1 MHPQATKK
9 RVRPRRSS
17 SASTALAALAALTA
31 FGLAREPAAQSTDA
45 AAPAEDA
52 AAAAADIPSG
62 PLAKLPAARRY
73 RDAMIDSRDFSTA
86 LKPATE
92 AVAMQAKKRDAG
104 YATDLTMLA
113 RVQAELGQFDK
124 AEMNYLAAI
133 AAVEAAGGEFSLD
146 LLSPYRGLAR
156 SYIRGGRYP
165 DAITT
170 LQTAREVS
178 QRNLG
183 LFNIEQS
190 PLLDDMTTAYLG
202 LGDTRQAQ
210 QLQVERLDNA
220 IKRFGATDE
229 RVIPFRYHLAD
240 YYERSRLPDSA
251 RDQYTEVLKTQESQ
265 FGTAHPSLL
274 APLRQLVHMDLLTD
288 QTAHGEA
295 HARLV
300 SVVEQNPNTDPVERG
315 LALATLGDWA
325 IVAGDADAAR
335 AYYQQAWT
343 ALSQKADFDV
353 AGAFAKPEM
362 IDFVAPLDSV
372 DRGERKKPYVWAE
385 IEFKLDVAADGLPSN
400 VHVVHREGAQHSPQ
414 ESVYNRRVRETH
426 FRPRLV
432 AGEPVATDN
441 VEFTHYFRVYVD
453 DKKKSG
459 AAAPNTEG

>member
-1 MHPQATKK
+1 M
-9 RVRPRRSS
+9 
-17 SASTALAALAALTA
+17 LAAL
-31 FGLAREPAAQSTDA
+31 GLARGLAAQPSDA
-45 AAPAEDA
+45 AVPRVESDTAAPGNAAPADA
-52 AAAAADIPSG
+52 PSG
-62 PLAKLPAARRY
+62 ELAKLPAARRY

-92 AVAMQAKKRDAG
+92 AVAMQSKQRDAD
-104 YATDLTMLA
+104 YPTDLTTLA

-133 AAVEAAGGEFSLD
+133 AAVEAAEGEFSLD

-156 SYIRGGRYP
+156 SYIRASRYP
-165 DAITT
+165 EAITT

-183 LFNIEQS
+183 LFNVEQS

-251 RDQYTEVLKTQESQ
+251 REQYTEVLKTQESQ
-265 FGTAHPSLL
+265 LGPAHPSLL
-274 APLRQLVHMDLLTD
+274 APLRELVHMDLVTD

-300 SVVEQNPNTDPVERG
+300 SVLEQNPNTDPVERG

-325 IVAGDADAAR
+325 IVAGDAEAAR
-335 AYYQQAWT
+335 AYYQQAW
-343 ALSQKADFDV
+343 AAMSQKTDFDV
-353 AGAFAKPEM
+353 AGAFAKPEL

-372 DRGERKKPYVWAE
+372 DRGERRKPYSWAA

-400 VHVVHREGAQHSPQ
+400 VHVVHHEGAQHWPQ
-414 ESVYNRRVRETH
+414 ESVYSRRVRETH
-426 FRPRLV
+426 FRPRIV
-432 AGEPVATDN
+432 SGEPVATDN

-453 DKKKSG
+453 DKKKPAG
-459 AAAPNTEG
+459 NAPNTEG

>member
-1 MHPQATKK
+1 M
-9 RVRPRRSS
+9 
-17 SASTALAALAALTA
+17 LAALT
-31 FGLAREPAAQSTDA
+31 LARGLAAQSTDA
-45 AAPAEDA
+45 AVPLVQSDTAAPGDAPADVPRGE
-52 AAAAADIPSG
+52 
-62 PLAKLPAARRY
+62 LAKLPAARRY
-73 RDAMIDSRDFSTA
+73 RDAMIDSRDFTTA

-92 AVAMQAKKRDAG
+92 AVAMQSKTRDAD
-104 YATDLTMLA
+104 YPTDLTTLA
-113 RVQAELGQFDK
+113 RIQAELGQFDK

-165 DAITT
+165 EAITT

-183 LFNIEQS
+183 LFNVEQS

-210 QLQVERLDNA
+210 QLQVDRLDNA

-251 RDQYTEVLKTQESQ
+251 REQYTEVLKTQESQ
-265 FGTAHPSLL
+265 FGPTHPSLL
-274 APLRQLVHMDLLTD
+274 APLRELVHMDLLTD

-315 LALATLGDWA
+315 LSLATLGDWA
-325 IVAGDADAAR
+325 IVAGDAEAAR
-335 AYYQQAWT
+335 AYYQQAWS
-343 ALSQKADFDV
+343 AMSQKTDFDV
-353 AGAFAKPEM
+353 AGAFSKPEL

-372 DRGERKKPYVWAE
+372 DRGERRKPYSWAA

-400 VHVVHREGAQHSPQ
+400 VHVVHHEGAQHWPQ
-414 ESVYNRRVRETH
+414 ESVYSRRVRETH
-426 FRPRLV
+426 FRPRIV

-453 DKKKSG
+453 DKKKPS
-459 AAAPNTEG
+459 ANAPKSEG